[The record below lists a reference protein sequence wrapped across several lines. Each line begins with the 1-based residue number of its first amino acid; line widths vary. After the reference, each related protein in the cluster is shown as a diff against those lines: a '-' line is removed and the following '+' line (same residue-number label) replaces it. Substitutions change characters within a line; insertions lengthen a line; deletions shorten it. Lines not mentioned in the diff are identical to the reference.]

1 MSTTDPNPYGS
12 SWYSAS
18 RVASPP
24 RGELTTELDVDV
36 CVIGGGLAGL
46 TAAREVAR
54 LGWSV
59 IVLEAQS
66 IAWNASGHNTGIVAP
81 GFTASADALMVRAGL
96 DRAKELWALS
106 EAGVKY
112 VRDAVR
118 ETAMPGVNLSENG
131 WLHVSK
137 TDNDGAIE
145 SHADVLAG
153 KFGVAVEVWPVE
165 RVREELRSQRYF
177 SALHYRH
184 GFSIHP
190 LNYALGL
197 AAAAEAAGARIFE
210 QTPALEID
218 PDGVRKRVVTKHA
231 RVRAANVVLAGNV
244 HLAGLMPRLASTLL
258 PAFSYTIVTAALG
271 DALREAVRYPGAVS
285 DTDLADHHYRV
296 VDGDRLM
303 WSGCGATLRGKP
315 QRYADALLGD
325 IARTYPQLRNV
336 KAEYAWS
343 GTFGNTVHRMPQIG
357 KISPG
362 LWLLSGFGGHGLN
375 TTAMG
380 GELVA
385 RAIVEGDSAWQMFS
399 PFELVWAGGM
409 FGNAVQQAHYRS
421 LRTRELIEGWLARRR
436 EAKRQRVSVPP
447 AAP

>member
-1 MSTTDPNPYGS
+1 MSTTDPNPHGS
-12 SWYSAS
+12 SWYSATK
-18 RVASPP
+18 VASPP
-24 RGELTTELDVDV
+24 RGELTVELDVDV

-66 IAWNASGHNTGIVAP
+66 VAWNASGLNTGIVAP
-81 GFTASADALMVRAGL
+81 GFTASADVLTARVGF

-106 EAGVKY
+106 EAGMKY

-118 ETAMPGVNLSENG
+118 ETAMPGVNLSEGGN
-131 WLHVSK
+131 LHVSK
-137 TDNDGAIE
+137 TDNSGAIE
-145 SHADVLAG
+145 SQADVLAD
-153 KFGVAVEVWPVE
+153 KFGAAVEVWPTE
-165 RVREELRSQRYF
+165 RVREELRSPRYF

-197 AAAAEAAGARIFE
+197 AAAAEAAGVRIFE

-231 RVRAANVVLAGNV
+231 RVRAAHVVLAGNV
-244 HLAGLMPRLASTLL
+244 HLAELMPRLASTLL
-258 PAFSYTIVTAALG
+258 PTFSYAIVTAPLG
-271 DALREAVRYPGAVS
+271 DALREAIRYPGAVS
-285 DTDLADHHYRV
+285 DVDLADHHYRV

-303 WSGCGATLRGKP
+303 WSGRGTIWSGKP
-315 QRYADALLGD
+315 RRYADALLGD
-325 IARTYPQLRNV
+325 IVRAYPQLSDV
-336 KAEYAWS
+336 KADYAWS
-343 GTFGNTVHRMPQIG
+343 GTLGNTVHRMPQIG
-357 KISPG
+357 KISSG

-385 RAIVEGDSAWQMFS
+385 RAIVEGDSTWQIFS
-399 PFELVWAGGM
+399 PFELVWAGGIL
-409 FGNAVQQAHYRS
+409 GNAAHQAHCQS
-421 LRTRELIEGWLARRR
+421 SRTQERIGGWLARRR
-436 EAKRQRVSVPP
+436 EAKRQRVTAPP